1 MADYPAGP
9 RASLPVT
16 LLFITWNQEWRS
28 MLTGIVYLS
37 SALAPFDEKALREL
51 AEHAQRRNRE
61 LDVTGYLYF
70 EQRQFIQYIE
80 GPSEPVTALMQ
91 RIAADRRHDVRI
103 TLEDRDLGV
112 RRFPDWSMRH
122 VTNASMVS
130 LEQILRDHLSLVMS
144 LKPASA
150 LEPSTVWRMVDTLSQ
165 NRARLLPAA

>member
-1 MADYPAGP
+1 
-9 RASLPVT
+9 
-16 LLFITWNQEWRS
+16 

-61 LDVTGYLYF
+61 LGVTGYLYF

-80 GPSEPVTALMQ
+80 GPDEAVTALMQ
-91 RIAADRRHDVRI
+91 RIADDRRHDVRI
-103 TLEDRDLGV
+103 TIHDRHV
-112 RRFPDWSMRH
+112 EQRRFPDWSMRH
-122 VTNASMVS
+122 ITNASMIS

-144 LKPASA
+144 VRPATT

-165 NRARLLPAA
+165 NRACVLPAA